1 MELLEQN
8 GVVGGDLFPFG
19 CRSTFCLYY
28 EARQFAP
35 RLRKN
40 PNNWDFIKAAI
51 AQIMAALDVVTPGS
65 YGEVEIPE

>member
-28 EARQFAP
+28 EALTAVKR
-35 RLRKN
+35 
-40 PNNWDFIKAAI
+40 
-51 AQIMAALDVVTPGS
+51 GS
-65 YGEVEIPE
+65 LHRD